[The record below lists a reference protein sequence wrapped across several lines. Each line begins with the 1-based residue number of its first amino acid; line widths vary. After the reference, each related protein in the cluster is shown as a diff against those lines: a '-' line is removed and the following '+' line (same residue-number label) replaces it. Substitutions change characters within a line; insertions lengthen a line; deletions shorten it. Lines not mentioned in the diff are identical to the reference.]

1 MQYKKLYLIILL
13 ICLKLS
19 VQAQGLSLIA
29 PTLSATCNTT
39 INVPVKIKNFQR
51 LLSLQFSLGWDTS
64 RLQLNGVNNY
74 GPTAMAL
81 SNTNFGMGNSA
92 RGLLTFA
99 WNNENQAGV
108 SLTDSTSIFV
118 LQFTVKGNNGTTGYL
133 NFFGNPTNIEAIDI
147 GLNSVPVTTVNGS
160 VNVNCAVASPLYLVI
175 PTVTDTCN
183 SSVDVPVK
191 VKNFQHLLSL
201 QFSMSWDTSRLSYTG
216 VSNYGP
222 AALALSAS
230 NFGTAAASNG
240 GLSFV
245 WNDAALSPKN
255 LSDSSILF
263 YLRFNVRGNNGASAA
278 VQFSSNPTVMEAI
291 DSALNPATIINV
303 DGSVKIICSQG
314 IPVNIIAPMMVDTC
328 KTTADVAIKVKN
340 FVDLQSLQFSVRW
353 DTARI
358 KFASVIDYGIAAL
371 SNTASN
377 FGTSDVNSGKLS
389 YAWSDAT
396 ALSKTL
402 ADSSTLFMIRFQLK
416 GGIGKTD
423 SLFIQNTPTSIEAI
437 DKYFTSIPYTV
448 SYKSVPVFCKTC
460 PVATTKTTSLS
471 GCNAVVYKGKAYT
484 SSIVVRD
491 TLLGYS
497 GCDSIYNVATITVNK
512 ITLVTKNTNITGCK
526 SVVYNTKTYTA
537 STVIS
542 DTVRSYQGCD
552 SIINNVNIIV
562 SNITPSSNTINLSG
576 CSSVVYKIK
585 TYTTSTV
592 LLDTTKSVYGCDSL
606 YNTINIT
613 VYKITPVTSSNTIS
627 GCNSLVYNGKTY
639 TTSTVITDTTKSV
652 TGCDSL
658 YFTHTLM
665 VYKIVATTS
674 SNNLSSCGSVT
685 YKSVVYSANTSF
697 IDTVKSI
704 NGCDSVYIT
713 VSINIT
719 PSPTR
724 DTFAT
729 KCSSFL
735 WYGTTFYNDTIAAH
749 YVPNT
754 VTNIF
759 GQGFSGTTSITLPT
773 GWTFS
778 GTMGTYTTAGNFGV
792 ASPSLKFAL
801 NNDRIITPTL
811 SGGATQI
818 KFWLKSQ
825 AASGSSLL
833 IEGFN
838 GSSWVTVNNITS
850 FPIVGTNITYTATSS
865 PALPLGLIQFRFTY
879 TKSVGNISFDDLNIL
894 YGSNGG
900 CDSLIA
906 LHLTI
911 KKATINTVN
920 LSGCNNVTYKTKTYT
935 SSAIVQDTIRN
946 VQGCDSIINVANI
959 TVYKVTAVTNNINLS
974 GCNAVLYKTVSYT
987 SSTVIRDT
995 VKSFSGCD
1003 SIYNV
1008 INIAVNKITPTTSNL
1023 SYSGCNSVVYKTKTY
1038 TTSTLVRDTVKSF
1051 QGCDSIFN
1059 VVTITVYKLTA
1070 VTNNLNY
1077 SGCNSVVYKAKTYT
1091 TSTVVRDTI
1100 KSVQACDS
1108 IYNIANITVYKVTAV
1123 TNTINLSGCNAVLY
1137 KTVSYTSSTVIR
1149 DTVKSFS
1156 GCDSIYNVINIAV
1169 NKITPTTSN
1178 LSYSG
1183 CNSVVYKTKTYTTST
1198 LVRDTVKS
1206 FQGCDSIYN
1215 VVTITVN
1222 KITPATNNLSV
1233 SGCNSVVY
1241 NTKTYTTSTVVRD
1254 TIKSYQGCDSIYKVA
1269 TITVNKITVANT
1281 SQSYIGC
1288 GSYTYN
1294 SIVYTSSATLKDTIK
1309 SYQGCDSIYRT
1320 TTITV
1325 VKATSNIINLS
1336 SCGSVTYK
1344 GNTYTSST
1352 TLHDT
1357 IKGSLGCDSI
1367 YNTVNIVIGAGFDI
1381 SGNVKHP
1388 TKGAIPKV
1396 TVNLTGTNAQS
1407 ITSTGIYTLS
1417 CVSSNATGNI
1427 KVTKNNDVSKTN
1439 GVTTLDLALL
1449 QSHILQKN
1457 ILNSP
1462 YKIIAGD
1469 VNGDGK
1475 VTTLDIVYIKRLILG
1490 LDTTY
1495 TKTSTGEKR
1504 MWVFVDSSFKFADS
1518 TIPFPYRDSI
1528 SFNAINNNLSNKTFI
1543 GIKLGDVNFDWNTA
1557 IARPALIKEGET
1569 KPDMKLEEEIE
1580 QIEE

>member
-19 VQAQGLSLIA
+19 IQAQGLSLIA

-39 INVPVKIKNFQR
+39 ISVPVKVKNFQS

-64 RLQLNGVNNY
+64 RLKLNGVINY
-74 GPTAMAL
+74 GPASMAL
-81 SNTNFGMGNSA
+81 SATNFGIGNTQN
-92 RGLLTFA
+92 GQLTFA
-99 WNNENQAGV
+99 WNNANQTGV
-108 SLTDSTSIFV
+108 SLADSTSIFV
-118 LQFTVKGNNGTTGYL
+118 LQFTVSGNNGSTGYL
-133 NFFGNPTNIEAIDI
+133 NFFGSPTNIEAIDL

-183 SSVDVPVK
+183 SLVDVPVI

-255 LSDSSILF
+255 LPDSTILF

-278 VQFSSNPTVMEAI
+278 VQFSSNPTLMEAI

-353 DTARI
+353 DTARV
-358 KFASVIDYGIAAL
+358 KFASVIDYGTAAL

-402 ADSSTLFMIRFQLK
+402 SDSSTLFMIRFQLK

-471 GCNAVVYKGKAYT
+471 GCNAVVYKSKAYT

-537 STVIS
+537 STVFS

-552 SIINNVNIIV
+552 SIINNVNIVV

-576 CSSVVYKIK
+576 CSSVVYKTK
-585 TYTTSTV
+585 TFTTSTV
-592 LLDTTKSVYGCDSL
+592 LLDTTKSIYGCDSL
-606 YNTINIT
+606 YNTVNIT

-658 YFTHTLM
+658 YFTHTLT

-713 VSINIT
+713 VSISIT

-735 WYGTTFYNDTIAAH
+735 WYGTTYYNDTIAAH

-759 GQGFSGTTSITLPT
+759 SQGFSGTTSITLPT

-778 GTMGTYTTAGNFGV
+778 GTMGTYTTAGNYGV

-801 NNDRIITPTL
+801 NNDQIITPAL
-811 SGGATQI
+811 SGAATQI
-818 KFWLKSQ
+818 RFWLKGQ
-825 AASGSSLL
+825 AVSGSSLL

-865 PALPLGLIQFRFTY
+865 PALPLGLNQFRFTY
-879 TKSVGNISFDDLNIL
+879 TKSVGNVSFDDLNIQ

-900 CDSLIA
+900 CDSLIS

-911 KKATINTVN
+911 KKATFNTVN
-920 LSGCNNVTYKTKTYT
+920 LSGCNSVTYKTKVYT
-935 SSAIVQDTIRN
+935 SSANVQDTIRN
-946 VQGCDSIINVANI
+946 VQGCDSIINIANI
-959 TVYKVTAVTNNINLS
+959 TVYKVTTVTNNANLS
-974 GCNAVLYKTVSYT
+974 GCNSVLYKTVSYT
-987 SSTVIRDT
+987 SSTV
-995 VKSFSGCD
+995 
-1003 SIYNV
+1003 
-1008 INIAVNKITPTTSNL
+1008 
-1023 SYSGCNSVVYKTKTY
+1023 
-1038 TTSTLVRDTVKSF
+1038 VRDTVKS
-1051 QGCDSIFN
+1051 
-1059 VVTITVYKLTA
+1059 YK
-1070 VTNNLNY
+1070 
-1077 SGCNSVVYKAKTYT
+1077 G
-1091 TSTVVRDTI
+1091 
-1100 KSVQACDS
+1100 CDS
-1108 IYNIANITVYKVTAV
+1108 IYNIANIT
-1123 TNTINLSGCNAVLY
+1123 
-1137 KTVSYTSSTVIR
+1137 
-1149 DTVKSFS
+1149 
-1156 GCDSIYNVINIAV
+1156 V

-1269 TITVNKITVANT
+1269 TITVSKITVANT
-1281 SQSYIGC
+1281 NQSFNGC

-1294 SIVYTSSATLKDTIK
+1294 SIVYTSSTTLKDTIK

-1320 TTITV
+1320 TNITV
-1325 VKATSNIINLS
+1325 VKATPNVINLS

-1396 TVNLTGTNAQS
+1396 IVNLTGTNAQS

-1417 CVSSNATGNI
+1417 CVSSNAAGNI
-1427 KVTKNNDVSKTN
+1427 KVAKNNDVNKTN
-1439 GVTTLDLALL
+1439 GITTLDLALL
-1449 QSHILQKN
+1449 QSHILGKN
-1457 ILNSP
+1457 LLNSP

-1475 VTTLDIVYIKRLILG
+1475 VTTLDIVYIKRVILG

-1495 TKTSTGEKR
+1495 TKTSTNEKR
-1504 MWVFVDSSFKFADS
+1504 LWVFVDSSFKFADS

-1557 IARPALIKEGET
+1557 IARPALIKEGDI
-1569 KPDMKLEEEIE
+1569 KPDMKLEEE
-1580 QIEE
+1580 EE